1 MYDSRYVRGMADHP
15 ISRVAELL
23 GVSSDTVRRWVD
35 DGRLEA
41 SRGPSGRLCV
51 SGESLAAY
59 LVGSTGAYEPESVMS
74 QSARN
79 RFTGIVTS
87 VAVEGLVALVE
98 IHAPPHRVVSMMTA
112 EAARQLGLAVGD
124 LATAAVKST
133 NVVVEVP

>member
-1 MYDSRYVRGMADHP
+1 MATDYRP
-15 ISRVAELL
+15 GQVAELL
-23 GVSSDTVRRWVD
+23 GVSVDTVRRWCD
-35 DGRLEA
+35 EGRLATTRSEGGHRLI
-41 SRGPSGRLCV
+41 RGAD
-51 SGESLAAY
+51 LARHLSEQDA
-59 LVGSTGAYEPESVMS
+59 AYEPDSIPT